1 VSSTAIAQG
10 IPPAA
15 ECQPGVAFDTAAA
28 TAAYLATVPADR
40 QARTASYVTGGYWI
54 DFWTVAGTDLLMVL
68 LLTTGWARRI
78 DDGAGRITRQPIAR
92 TFLVVAMFIV
102 VTSVVTFPWT
112 VYTDFVREH
121 QYGLSTQTLRAW
133 LLEQAKGLGLGVVL
147 GGLGLTLVYLVVR
160 RFPRRWLVAGSVV
173 AIMLLIVNVAVAPVF
188 LVPVFNRVTPLA
200 DAQVRDPILRMA
212 RANGIAAREVYVID
226 ASRQSTRISAN
237 VSGLL
242 GTERITL
249 NDNLLHRATLPEIE
263 AVMGHEMGHYV
274 MHHVYQ
280 AILFFGV
287 LIVIGFA
294 VLAWGFSLAGR
305 DVGDPAGYPL
315 AVLIFATYLY
325 VMTPVINTYVRSQE
339 SAADIFGL
347 NAARQPDGF
356 AQISLKLGEYR
367 TLDPGPIEEA
377 LFFDHPSGRTRIRA
391 AMRWKAAEV
400 CGR

>member
-1 VSSTAIAQG
+1 L
-10 IPPAA
+10 
-15 ECQPGVAFDTAAA
+15 AFDTAAA

-40 QARTASYVTGGYWI
+40 QARTAAYVTGGYWI
-54 DFWTVAGTDLLMVL
+54 DFWTVVGTDVLMVL

-102 VTSVVTFPWT
+102 VISVVTFPWT
-112 VYTDFVREH
+112 IYTDYARYH
-121 QYGLSTQTLRAW
+121 HYGLSNQTFGSW
-133 LLEQAKGLGLGVVL
+133 LVDQIKGLGEGVVL
-147 GGLGLTLVYLVVR
+147 DGVGLTLVYLVVR
-160 RFPRRWLVAGSVV
+160 RFPRGWVIAASVV
-173 AIMLLIVNVAVAPVF
+173 AVALLVVNVAIAPVY
-188 LVPVFNRVTPLA
+188 LDPLFNTSTPLT
-200 DAQVRDPILRMA
+200 DARVRDPILTMA
-212 RANGIAAREVYVID
+212 RANGIGAREVYVID
-226 ASRQSTRISAN
+226 ASRQTTVISAH

-274 MHHVYQ
+274 MHHMYQ
-280 AILFFGV
+280 AILFYGV

-305 DVGDPAGYPL
+305 DVGDPASFPL
-315 AVLIFATYLY
+315 AVLIFTTYLY
-325 VMTPVINTYVRSQE
+325 VVNPVINTYVRSQE

-356 AQISLKLGEYR
+356 ALVALKLGQYR
-367 TLDPGPIEEA
+367 ILDPSPIEEA
-377 LFFDHPSGRTRIRA
+377 LFSDHPSGRTRIAA
-391 AMRWKAAEV
+391 AMRWKSVEV
-400 CGR
+400 CGH